1 MPTASSLARRGLQGA
16 GVAGLVGVGT
26 LAYAGLYEVDAFRLR
41 RFSVPVL
48 PSGARDIR
56 VLHLSDIHMTPAK
69 TRRQRWLTELS
80 GLEPDLV
87 VDTGDNLAH
96 PGAVPFVVQSLGRLL
111 DVPGVYV
118 WGSNDYYAPTFKN
131 PLRYLTARGKTPN
144 VHPEREL
151 PWVDLGEAFSRR
163 GWTDLTHTTTT
174 IEVEG
179 VRLGFRGTDDAH
191 LRRDHYAEVAG
202 PVDRAAVDVAI
213 GVTHAPYRRVIDA
226 MTSDGLDLVLAGHT
240 HGGQVAVPGYGALV
254 TNCDLDT
261 ARVKGLSQ
269 NTAGGRTSWMHV
281 SAGLG
286 TSPYAPVRFAC
297 PPEATLLTLT
307 SRAADDGSG
316 RPS

>member
-1 MPTASSLARRGLQGA
+1 MTAAVGL
-16 GVAGLVGVGT
+16 GT

-41 RFSVPVL
+41 RFTVPVL
-48 PSGARDIR
+48 PTGARDVR
-56 VLHLSDIHMTPAK
+56 VLHLSDIHMTPGRTK
-69 TRRQRWLTELS
+69 RQRWLTELS

-96 PGAVPFVVQSLGRLL
+96 PEAVPFVLQSLGRLL

-118 WGSNDYYAPTFKN
+118 WGSNDYSAPVFKN
-131 PLRYLTARGKTPN
+131 PMRYLTQRGKTPKQPE
-144 VHPEREL
+144 PEREL

-174 IEVEG
+174 IEIEG

-191 LRRDHYAEVAG
+191 LGRDHYAEVAG
-202 PVDRAAVDVAI
+202 PVDRSAVDVAI

-226 MTSDGLDLVLAGHT
+226 MTADGLELVLAGHT

-254 TNCDLDT
+254 TNCDLDA
-261 ARVKGLSQ
+261 ARVKGLST
-269 NTAGGRTSWMHV
+269 NSAGGHTSWMHV

-286 TSPYAPVRFAC
+286 TSPYAPVRLAC

-307 SRAADDGSG
+307 ARA
-316 RPS
+316 

>member
-1 MPTASSLARRGLQGA
+1 MPTASPLARRGLQALGA
-16 GVAGLVGVGT
+16 TALLGVGT
-26 LAYAGLYEVDAFRLR
+26 LAYAGLYEVDAYRLR
-41 RFSVPVL
+41 RFTVPVL
-48 PSGARDIR
+48 PTGARDVR
-56 VLHLSDIHMTPAK
+56 VLHVSDIHMTPGR

-96 PGAVPFVVQSLGRLL
+96 HDAVPFVLQSLGRLL

-118 WGSNDYYAPTFKN
+118 WGSNDYSAPVVKS
-131 PLRYLTARGKTPN
+131 PLRYLTQRGRPPLAPA
-144 VHPEREL
+144 PEREL

-174 IEVEG
+174 IEVAG
-179 VRLGFRGTDDAH
+179 VRIGFRGTDDAH
-191 LRRDHYAEVAG
+191 LGRDHYAEVAG
-202 PVDRAAVDVAI
+202 PVDRDRVDVAI

-226 MTSDGLDLVLAGHT
+226 MTGDGLDLVLAGHT
-240 HGGQVAVPGYGALV
+240 HGGQVAIPGYGALV

-261 ARVKGLSQ
+261 ARVKGLST
-269 NTAGGRTSWMHV
+269 NSAGGRTCFMHV

-286 TSPYAPVRFAC
+286 TSPYSAVRFAC

-307 SRAADDGSG
+307 ARA
-316 RPS
+316 

>member
-1 MPTASSLARRGLQGA
+1 MPTPPALRRGLQGL
-16 GVAGLVGVGT
+16 GVAGALGAST
-26 LAYAGLYEVDAFRLR
+26 LAYAALYEVDAYRLR
-41 RFSVPVL
+41 RVSVPVL
-48 PSGARDIR
+48 PAGSRDIR
-56 VLHLSDIHMTPAK
+56 VLHVSDIHMTPST

-96 PGAVPFVVQSLGRLL
+96 ADAVPFVVRSLGRLL

-118 WGSNDYYAPTFKN
+118 WGSNDYYGPVLKN
-131 PLRYLTARGKTPN
+131 PLRYLTQRGRPAN
-144 VHPEREL
+144 PEPDLQREL

-163 GWTDLTHTTTT
+163 GWTDLTHTTAT
-174 IEVEG
+174 IEIEG

-191 LRRDHYAEVAG
+191 LKRDHYAEVAG
-202 PVDRAAVDVAI
+202 PVDRSAVDVAI

-226 MTSDGLDLVLAGHT
+226 MTADGLDLVLAGHT
-240 HGGQVAVPGYGALV
+240 HGGQVAVPGYGALI

-261 ARVKGLSQ
+261 RRVKGLSQ
-269 NTAGGRTSWMHV
+269 NTASGRTSWLHV

-286 TSPYAPVRFAC
+286 TSPYSPVRFAC

-307 SRAADDGSG
+307 AGPSAA
-316 RPS
+316 